1 MCRQDFVTLLHRSAA
16 AFLPTRN
23 VWPRQTFPPLKIDP
37 GTNVLA
43 EMLYHVILNP
53 NSGTARALGVTA
65 EMLRD
70 LFAAKGLNAV
80 IDDDDSRPLTDRIA
94 EAVASPAQILVAAG
108 GDGTITAMAGAL
120 IGTEK
125 DLAIL
130 PLGTFNAVAKDL
142 HLPLD
147 LDGAVA
153 ALATGT
159 AQRIDAAEVN
169 GRVFLQKVV
178 IGLLPGLA
186 AGREHIRGR
195 EDLGTK
201 IGFIRYFFRRLA
213 RQRRMAVIVEPDDGE
228 KRIERVQA
236 MAVACNAYDEG
247 LGRFFARQS
256 LDRGTLTLYILRH
269 FTARDF
275 FRLVS
280 GMLLGRWH
288 DDEALS
294 VESIR
299 SVTIDAHKELIKV
312 MFDGEVE
319 TLETP
324 LHFSIKP
331 KALSV
336 IVPAEMREPAE
347 AA

>member
-1 MCRQDFVTLLHRSAA
+1 MTE
-16 AFLPTRN
+16 T
-23 VWPRQTFPPLKIDP
+23 
-37 GTNVLA
+37 
-43 EMLYHVILNP
+43 LYHVILNP

-65 EMLRD
+65 ATLEE
-70 LFAAKGLNAV
+70 LFAAQGLNAIV
-80 IDDDDSRPLTDRIA
+80 DDDDHRPLMDRIA
-94 EAVASPAQILVAAG
+94 EAVSGPAQVLVAAG

-120 IGTEK
+120 LGSDK

-147 LDGAVA
+147 LAGAVA

-159 AQRIDAAEVN
+159 VQRIDVAEVN
-169 GRVFLQKVV
+169 GRVFMQKVV
-178 IGLLPGLA
+178 IGLIPGLA

-195 EDLGTK
+195 ETLGTK
-201 IGFIRYFFRRLA
+201 IGFMRYFFRRLA
-213 RQRRMAVIVEPDDGE
+213 RQRRMAVAIEADHGE
-228 KRIERVQA
+228 TRIERVQA

-247 LGRFFARQS
+247 LGKFFSRKS
-256 LDRGTLTLYILRH
+256 LDRGVLTLYVLRH

-275 FRLVS
+275 VRLVT
-280 GMLLGRWH
+280 GMLLGRWR

-294 VESIR
+294 MESVR

-336 IVPAEMREPAE
+336 VVPAEAQETAE

>member
-1 MCRQDFVTLLHRSAA
+1 MTE
-16 AFLPTRN
+16 TR
-23 VWPRQTFPPLKIDP
+23 
-37 GTNVLA
+37 
-43 EMLYHVILNP
+43 YHVILNP
-53 NSGTARALGVTA
+53 NSGTARTLGVTA
-65 EMLRD
+65 EMLRE
-70 LFAAKGLNAV
+70 LFIAHGLEAV
-80 IDDDDSRPLTDRIA
+80 VDDDDDRPLMDRIA
-94 EAVASPAQILVAAG
+94 EAVAGPAQVLVAAG

-120 IGTEK
+120 IDTDK

-147 LDGAVA
+147 LDSAVA

-159 AQRIDAAEVN
+159 AQRIDVAEVN
-169 GRVFLQKVV
+169 GRIFMQKVV

-186 AGREHIRGR
+186 AGREHLRGR
-195 EDLGTK
+195 ESFAAK
-201 IGFIRYFFRRLA
+201 VGFMRYFFRRLA
-213 RQRRMAVIVEPDDGE
+213 RQRRMAVVIEPDAGE

-247 LGRFFARQS
+247 LGKFFSRQS
-256 LDRGTLTLYILRH
+256 LDRGTLTLYVLRH

-275 FRLVS
+275 FRLVT
-280 GMLLGRWH
+280 GMLIGRWH
-288 DDEALS
+288 DDDALS
-294 VESIR
+294 MESVN
-299 SVTIDAHKELIKV
+299 SVTIDARKELIKV

-324 LHFSIKP
+324 LNFSIRP

-336 IVPAEMREPAE
+336 LVPAEVQVKAE

>member
-1 MCRQDFVTLLHRSAA
+1 MEMAARVLLPACLPNNATSAFERRCPFSRRQED
-16 AFLPTRN
+16 
-23 VWPRQTFPPLKIDP
+23 Q
-37 GTNVLA
+37 VLA

-53 NSGTARALGVTA
+53 NSGTARALGITA
-65 EMLRD
+65 AMLEEK
-70 LFAAKGLNAV
+70 FAANGLEAV
-80 IDDDDSRPLTDRIA
+80 IDDDDSRPLMERIA
-94 EAVASPAQILVAAG
+94 EGVRGPAQVLVAAG

-120 IGTEK
+120 LDTDK

-147 LDGAVA
+147 INGAVA
-153 ALATGT
+153 ALASSTP
-159 AQRIDAAEVN
+159 QRIDVAEVN

-195 EDLGTK
+195 ESIGAK
-201 IGFIRYFFRRLA
+201 IGFMRYFFRRLA
-213 RQRRMAVIVEPDDGE
+213 RQRRMAVAIEPDHGE

-247 LGRFFARQS
+247 LGRFFSRQS
-256 LDRGTLTLYILRH
+256 LDRGTLTLYVLRH

-275 FRLVS
+275 FRLVT
-280 GMLLGRWH
+280 GMLVGRWH

-294 VESIR
+294 VESVQ
-299 SVTIDAHKELIKV
+299 SVTIDARKELIKV

-324 LHFSIKP
+324 LHFAIKP

-336 IVPAEMREPAE
+336 MVPAEANETAE

>member
-1 MCRQDFVTLLHRSAA
+1 MTE
-16 AFLPTRN
+16 T
-23 VWPRQTFPPLKIDP
+23 
-37 GTNVLA
+37 
-43 EMLYHVILNP
+43 LYHVILNP
-53 NSGTARALGVTA
+53 NSGTARALGVKA
-65 EMLRD
+65 AMLEE
-70 LFAAKGLNAV
+70 LFAANGLNAV
-80 IDDDDSRPLTDRIA
+80 IDDDDSRPLMDRIA
-94 EAVASPAQILVAAG
+94 EAVASPAQVLVAAG
-108 GDGTITAMAGAL
+108 GDGTITAMAGTL
-120 IGTEK
+120 IDTDK

-147 LDGAVA
+147 LNAAVA
-153 ALATGT
+153 ALATGST
-159 AQRIDAAEVN
+159 QRIDVAEVN
-169 GRVFLQKVV
+169 GRIFMQKVV

-195 EDLGTK
+195 EDFGTK
-201 IGFIRYFFRRLA
+201 IGFMRYFFRRLA
-213 RQRRMAVIVEPDDGE
+213 RQRRMAVVIEPDDGE

-247 LGRFFARQS
+247 LGKFFSRQS
-256 LDRGTLTLYILRH
+256 LDRGTLTLYVLRH

-275 FRLVS
+275 FRLVT

-288 DDEALS
+288 DDDALS
-294 VESIR
+294 MESVT
-299 SVTIDAHKELIKV
+299 SVTIDARKELIKV

-324 LHFSIKP
+324 LHFTIRP

-336 IVPAEMREPAE
+336 VVPAEVQEDAE